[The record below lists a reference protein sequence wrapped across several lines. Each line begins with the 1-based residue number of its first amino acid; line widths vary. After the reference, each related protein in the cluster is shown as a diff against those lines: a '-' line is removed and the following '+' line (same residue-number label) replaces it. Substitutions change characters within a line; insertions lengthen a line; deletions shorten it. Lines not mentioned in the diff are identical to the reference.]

1 MQESLFP
8 RSSDEDKDIIH
19 RMVSLV
25 FLSRSGFLHNLRL
38 RVSFF
43 NPSDPILAR
52 NRLKNP
58 FPILGCC
65 FSFHWSY
72 CISSFASTFE
82 CLISPMFYCARLD
95 LCSWLSPSWN
105 NPFTSPS
112 CLRRWS
118 PTDWKYI
125 DISERCW
132 SFYIWKRVNCQKLS
146 MLSIKFPWYNNTQQY
161 VASKSFQICTFVSH
175 NGNKTSLHR

>member
-1 MQESLFP
+1 
-8 RSSDEDKDIIH
+8 
-19 RMVSLV
+19 
-25 FLSRSGFLHNLRL
+25 
-38 RVSFF
+38 
-43 NPSDPILAR
+43 
-52 NRLKNP
+52 
-58 FPILGCC
+58 
-65 FSFHWSY
+65 
-72 CISSFASTFE
+72 
-82 CLISPMFYCARLD
+82 MFYCAPLD

-112 CLRRWS
+112 CLRRCS

-175 NGNKTSLHR
+175 NGNKTSLHRQTQTVWEAFLLVLMVKLQLYITNPIPLQLKRKLNSYVKLKAGNPIIWLSDNLQIQITK